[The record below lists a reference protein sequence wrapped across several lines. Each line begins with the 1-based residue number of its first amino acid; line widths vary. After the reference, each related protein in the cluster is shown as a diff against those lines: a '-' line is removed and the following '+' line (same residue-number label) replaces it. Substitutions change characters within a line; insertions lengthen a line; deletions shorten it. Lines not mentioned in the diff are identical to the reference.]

1 MYERL
6 LKHRST
12 RRQYAKSGIV
22 VDGDVARITMFDGS
36 VAVVDAVIADV
47 VREWS
52 WSNNGVGYAVNGSG
66 KRRVYLHRFVLWLSG
81 VDCGALQVD
90 HVNND
95 RLDNRAA
102 NLRVVTRSENQ
113 RNRRVTGKYRGV
125 NFEAG
130 RNKYM
135 ARIKRHGK
143 TVHLGRFD
151 NEIDAAK
158 AYDHAAKTYG
168 GVCRPNFE
176 E

>member
-6 LKHRST
+6 LRQRST
-12 RRQYAKSGIV
+12 RKQYAKSGIA
-22 VDGDVARITMFDGS
+22 VDGEVARITMSGGS
-36 VAVVDAVIADV
+36 VAIVDARLVGV
-47 VREWS
+47 LGEWS
-52 WSNNGVGYAVNGSG
+52 WSNNGVGYAINGSG
-66 KRRVYLHRFVLWLSG
+66 SRRIYLHRFVLWLSG

-90 HVNND
+90 HINND
-95 RLDNRAA
+95 RLDNRLA

-113 RNRRVTGKYRGV
+113 RNRPIRGKYRGV
-125 NFEAG
+125 NFEAD

-158 AYDHAAKTYG
+158 AYDRAAKTYG
-168 GVCRPNFE
+168 GVCRLNFE